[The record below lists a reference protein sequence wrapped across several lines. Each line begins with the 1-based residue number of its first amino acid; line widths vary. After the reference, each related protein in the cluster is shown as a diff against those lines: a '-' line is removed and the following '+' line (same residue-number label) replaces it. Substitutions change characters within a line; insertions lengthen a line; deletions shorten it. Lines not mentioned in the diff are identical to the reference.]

1 MGSFIV
7 IHKILD
13 YTKPLS
19 RISTKIHEKVLWPCF
34 EHSVSI
40 TGLPSFSG
48 NIFEELILKLLF
60 VSDIKSPD
68 QLSFDTGLEI
78 DFVTFIL
85 DRLIQKNLLN
95 EDLSLTEDGITKLK
109 EETTPNPQMYCVYT
123 DAISGKLISTID
135 LSEERKYLF
144 YSEGN
149 IDYTDYD
156 NEGNIKPRKFYYS
169 QINSTAG
176 NESLDQRPM
185 YVFRQKFEADQI
197 NIPEVDDIIRILK
210 KTHTIIDNENGL
222 NIIIDKSRPKF
233 VYRVID
239 IVLQEGNTRDF
250 FSSDGKGNLSPFYTN
265 ILNNYLD
272 SKDEIAISLLRD
284 RLEKNILNK
293 EKLSDHQKENLDP
306 VKFRINK
313 KSESIEKARKTLEKY
328 ENNEIIQNTDSEKE
342 LSQIKVNL
350 IFDIYSFIEWI
361 FYYKCTHGDI
371 PITVGID
378 KLKSII
384 GNNNHN
390 QLLIQRYLLRKNK
403 DLGFSIVKENESFF
417 FVKIGRINHSI
428 DESPELF
435 AISAI
440 ATALSDGN
448 QSYWFSKLGNLYP
461 DFFNKICDFKRL
473 RDEAIHQNDTSHTS
487 KEILDFYEY
496 IKKIFGELLKNIE
509 ERSSIS
515 ELEENL
521 THQNE
526 VNKSIQQMEQDL
538 GFALKNALPDKLF
551 TIFENIERYTLSDSN
566 VNLAVVISMDQF
578 FESCFEI
585 LKANLSKS
593 KGDYREKYKAVWH
606 RDGSS
611 VFDIIKENKIDKEV
625 SGRAV
630 SLQAALIAWISME
643 DINIL
648 YDFGREFP
656 NLLEDIHNI
665 ACMRVHGEVPDYDR
679 VLSVHQ
685 INGTTL
691 DYNEKIVKA
700 TKILLQY
707 KSFCIKFIKFLAENG
722 YFEK

>member
-1 MGSFIV
+1 M
-7 IHKILD
+7 HKILD
-13 YTKPLS
+13 YTKPLYG
-19 RISTKIHEKVLWPCF
+19 ISTKIHEKVLWPCF

-60 VSDIKSPD
+60 VSDIKSPE

-135 LSEERKYLF
+135 LSEERKYLI

-185 YVFRQKFEADQI
+185 YVFRQNFEADQI
-197 NIPEVDDIIRILK
+197 NIPEVDDIIRIIE

-222 NIIIDKSRPKF
+222 NIIIDKSKPKF

-239 IVLQEGNTRDF
+239 IVLQEGNTREF
-250 FSSDGKGNLSPFYTN
+250 FSSDGKGSLSPFFTN
-265 ILNNYLD
+265 VLNNHLD
-272 SKDEIAISLLRD
+272 SKDENVISLLRD
-284 RLEKNILNK
+284 KLEKNLLNK
-293 EKLSDHQKENLDP
+293 ERISDYHKETLDP
-306 VKFRINK
+306 IKFKINK

-384 GNNNHN
+384 GNNNHS
-390 QLLIQRYLLRKNK
+390 QLLIQKYLLRKNK
-403 DLGFSIVKENESFF
+403 DLGFSITKDNENYF
-417 FVKIGRINHSI
+417 FVKIGRINHSM
-428 DESPELF
+428 EGSPELF

-448 QSYWFSKLGNLYP
+448 KSYWFSKLGNLYP

-496 IKKIFGELLKNIE
+496 IKTIFGELLKNIE
-509 ERSSIS
+509 ERSSFS

-526 VNKSIQQMEQDL
+526 VNKGIQQMEQDL

-585 LKANLSKS
+585 LKANLSRS

-606 RDGSS
+606 KDGSE
-611 VFDIIKENKIDKEV
+611 VFDIIKGNKIDKEI
-625 SGRAV
+625 SGRSV

-691 DYNEKIVKA
+691 DYNGKIVKA
-700 TKILLQY
+700 TEILLQY
-707 KSFCIKFIKFLAENG
+707 KSFCIRFVKFLAGNG